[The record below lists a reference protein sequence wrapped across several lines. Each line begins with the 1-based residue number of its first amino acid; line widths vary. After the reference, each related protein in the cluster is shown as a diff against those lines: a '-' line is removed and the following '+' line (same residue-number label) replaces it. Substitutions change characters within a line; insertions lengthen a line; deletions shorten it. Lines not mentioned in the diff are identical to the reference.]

1 MMVRILRYEWLLSA
15 PAITPPP
22 ALPASVLRAVRA
34 IVPSRCGLPA
44 ASPGLGTPDRCT
56 TAAGWRRHGVPRAP
70 LRRNCALM
78 RPTLFYGGG
87 KSEFAAFAE
96 KLNPET

>member
-34 IVPSRCGLPA
+34 IVPSRCGLHA
-44 ASPGLGTPDRCT
+44 AGPGRGTRDRCT
-56 TAAGWRRHGVPRAP
+56 TAAGWRRHAMPPAL

-78 RPTLFYGGG
+78 RTTLFYGGG
-87 KSEFAAFAE
+87 KSEFAAFVE
-96 KLNPET
+96 KLNP